1 MSGKIKFLTILLA
14 IAVINLMAGDP
25 IQFSAP
31 RKSVKTPVD
40 DPVENLLNN
49 PLQNFK
55 PGNSLRED
63 MAMPMVAPQPVVI
76 IPKKNGKEEVN
87 DFDPFLKRQDNL
99 RNDFEQSYKEQF
111 GEDRNRKKI
120 TGVEQFLLKQEKQS
134 VVNNKR
140 RNDSLNPSDEIT
152 NPEYGKNRFNE
163 LRNNSSQYEQIYGK
177 NQFDPFTA
185 LKRQETLTRRDP
197 FAKLL
202 PGEADLKSIIGNKD
216 DEQAAKLAKEKMD
229 EFRRLLGDAPV
240 NQINGINP
248 KEAINNL
255 PDLTRQNDNPIS
267 VSPLD
272 KFGRASK
279 RDIGG
284 TYDDSFKL
292 RNKAGLL
299 EDNRSPFFQNK
310 GMTPQEN
317 YSSPE
322 AERERQKPKPL
333 LNPIPKRAF

>member
-1 MSGKIKFLTILLA
+1 VSGNIKFLTILFA
-14 IAVINLMAGDP
+14 IAAINLMAGDP

-40 DPVENLLNN
+40 DPVENLLSN
-49 PLQNFK
+49 PLQSFK
-55 PGNSLRED
+55 PGNSLKED
-63 MAMPMVAPQPVVI
+63 IAMPLVAPQPVII
-76 IPKKNGKEEVN
+76 IPKKDEKEDVN
-87 DFDPFLKRQDNL
+87 ALDPFLKRQENL
-99 RNDFEQSYKEQF
+99 KNDSEQSYKDQF
-111 GEDRNRKKI
+111 GEDKNRKKL

-140 RNDSLNPSDEIT
+140 RADSLNPSDEIT

-185 LKRQETLTRRDP
+185 IKRRETLTRRDP

-202 PGEADLKSIIGNKD
+202 PGETDLKSIFGNKD
-216 DEQAAKLAKEKMD
+216 DEQAEKLAKEKMD
-229 EFRRLLGDAPV
+229 EFRRLLGDAPM
-240 NQINGINP
+240 NQINGANP

-255 PDLTRQNDNPIS
+255 PDLTRQNDNPVS

-279 RDIGG
+279 NDIGR
-284 TYDDSFKL
+284 TFDDVYKL
-292 RNKAGLL
+292 KNKSTFL
-299 EDNRSPFFQNK
+299 EDNKSPLFQSR
-310 GMTPQEN
+310 GMTPQDDN
-317 YSSPE
+317 LSPE